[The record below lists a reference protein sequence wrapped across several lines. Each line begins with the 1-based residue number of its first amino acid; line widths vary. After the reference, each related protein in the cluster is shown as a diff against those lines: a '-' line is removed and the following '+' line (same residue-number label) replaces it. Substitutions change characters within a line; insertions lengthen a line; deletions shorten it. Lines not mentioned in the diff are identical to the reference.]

1 MARKGKIS
9 RLQVNIF
16 VSRTKQSLIH
26 FPTEEIKKKHEQK
39 EAKKAAK
46 GPQWR
51 SEGTNKKKKVNY
63 RFTTVDELKQS
74 GGYGGYES
82 EDEPMEEI
90 KPTTKI
96 IDMTGKTQREIKDMR
111 QIPSQLKK
119 QKSDDSDSDSDSS
132 SSEEEYDKLWDVK
145 ELKFNLEKLVNMSR
159 DEILKNE
166 RDRKTAEDQ
175 KYNYRSGSNYR
186 TIFFA
191 ESFEFGTL

>member
-175 KYNYRSGSNYR
+175 KYNYRSGSN
-186 TIFFA
+186 
-191 ESFEFGTL
+191 